1 MLEVILGQWVWEWAR
16 EWAWWAA
23 TSKWVWWRR
32 HKWRLRLTPTVNG
45 VTVPEVG
52 LATDCS
58 KNKEKRGT
66 GTLTLSIFRSPSE
79 STQSSKFD
87 PVRRPGLKSTRQ
99 PTNSEAS
106 YPVPHQWK
114 VHICRPYSLTIILF
128 GIRATSKKCHIFI
141 LWQNCHTFI
150 CDNTCDCEFRILESQ
165 RKCYPTM
172 CEKIIESVHVVKF
185 TCNRFQVTNENLL
198 LWQFFENC
206 HFWLQFYCNEC
217 VTFQWLSDL
226 KNRDLTV
233 PKLEN
238 FFNTVCFINSV
249 LQIHNFV

>member
-1 MLEVILGQWVWEWAR
+1 MLEAILGQWVWEWAR

-128 GIRATSKKCHIFI
+128 GIRATSKNVTSSFCDKTVTPSFVTI
-141 LWQNCHTFI
+141 LVTANFEFWNLNESVIQPCVRKLSNLCMLWNLRVTDFKLRTKI
-150 CDNTCDCEFRILESQ
+150 YYCDNF
-165 RKCYPTM
+165 
-172 CEKIIESVHVVKF
+172 
-185 TCNRFQVTNENLL
+185 
-198 LWQFFENC
+198 
-206 HFWLQFYCNEC
+206 
-217 VTFQWLSDL
+217 L
-226 KNRDLTV
+226 KTV
-233 PKLEN
+233 IFGYN
-238 FFNTVCFINSV
+238 FIVMSV
-249 LQIHNFV
+249 LHSNDFQIWKIET